1 MNKYLVETITSKK
14 QRTPVENL
22 YLKHLKNKEK
32 ITAKKLLENI
42 YNDLLDDK
50 YNNVNFLWADREIE
64 NYITNED
71 NINTDSEV
79 LEVVDVT
86 DLLSNE
92 QKQAY
97 KNICL
102 VVNEIYLPSKVY
114 TSEINI
120 VSVNNNGSNDII
132 GGVDFSATN
141 KKRPKLNCIQLE
153 DNYNLS
159 KFIQLYV
166 EGKADNLNMITLN
179 NNVIVYNLKR
189 MLITT
194 QVEERRKNILH
205 KR

>member
-32 ITAKKLLENI
+32 TTAKKLLENI

-71 NINTDSEV
+71 NINIYSEV

-97 KNICL
+97 NNVCL
-102 VVNEIYLPSKVY
+102 VVNEIYSPSKVY

-132 GGVDFSATN
+132 GGVDFSVTN
-141 KKRPKLNCIQLE
+141 KNMPKLNCIQLE